1 MVSFLKTVM
10 ASNNAF
16 LKKHM
21 IKVIICIAIAE
32 RRIFILSG
40 RLLEQVKRDPQFTP
54 SELDTVSDDVYDLL
68 TKSNS
73 IVDFTKTSWFRPIQR
88 RFADSSD
95 NDMKATV

>member
-1 MVSFLKTVM
+1 M

-88 RFADSSD
+88 RFADTSD
-95 NDMKATV
+95 SDMKATVQELLD